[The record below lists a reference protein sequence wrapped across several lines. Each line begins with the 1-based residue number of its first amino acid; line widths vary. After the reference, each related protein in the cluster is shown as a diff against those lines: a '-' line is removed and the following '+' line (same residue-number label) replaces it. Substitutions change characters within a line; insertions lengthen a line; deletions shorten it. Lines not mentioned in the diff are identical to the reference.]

1 MSQIA
6 STTSVA
12 PVTTTTA
19 RTTATT
25 PVSSE
30 FIQRLADLLLQI
42 LPQLRDRVAENQVSQ
57 INSADTATS
66 TTTSSPAAPTPL
78 TAAASDTPSEA
89 LPVSTA
95 SATPSNTTDTALPTP
110 AAVLADANSVAA
122 PPVPVSRPVADA
134 AAPLVDGEARA
145 STAATTE
152 LVNPTIRQQTTNAEQ
167 EAAIAQSSAN
177 PLETLVARAD

>member
-12 PVTTTTA
+12 PVTTATA
-19 RTTATT
+19 RTTSAT
-25 PVSSE
+25 PISSE

-66 TTTSSPAAPTPL
+66 TTTSSTASAPVAL
-78 TAAASDTPSEA
+78 AASDTPSEA

-152 LVNPTIRQQTTNAEQ
+152 LVNPTIRQQTTSADQ

>member
-1 MSQIA
+1 MSQIT
-6 STTSVA
+6 STTSVV
-12 PVTTTTA
+12 PVTVTSTNTTSPAQT
-19 RTTATT
+19 
-25 PVSSE
+25 SSL
-30 FIQRLADLLLQI
+30 ILQRLADLLLQI
-42 LPQLRDRVAENQVSQ
+42 LPQLRDNIARNQVSQ
-57 INSADTATS
+57 IASPTSS
-66 TTTSSPAAPTPL
+66 TTASAPVAL
-78 TAAASDTPSEA
+78 AASDTPSEA

-110 AAVLADANSVAA
+110 AAVLADANSVTA

-152 LVNPTIRQQTTNAEQ
+152 LVNPTIPQQTTNAEQ